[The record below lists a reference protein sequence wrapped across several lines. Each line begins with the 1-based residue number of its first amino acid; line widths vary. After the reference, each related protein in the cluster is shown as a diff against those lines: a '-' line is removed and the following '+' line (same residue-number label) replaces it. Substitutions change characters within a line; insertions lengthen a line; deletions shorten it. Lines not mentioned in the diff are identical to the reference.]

1 MLIKSSAELLHRAR
15 CSNRDLFFL
24 EQNMHSVLH
33 PENAS
38 IIPPLHWSGLIVDEA
53 AQATEP
59 ETLIPLLAVAPPE
72 GIYPD
77 SIALPAVALVGDK
90 NQLGPR
96 TASKAAMQTS
106 LFERLLSRTLYSDH
120 PLARHQQS
128 GGVIQRLTQDML
140 PIIRPPFMDL
150 IRNYRSHPGI
160 LAIPSSLFYND
171 TLEPSADN
179 VDSLLSWSGFQGR
192 SNMPVLFVTNQAHDE
207 IERDGG
213 GWYNVD
219 EARQALQCARSFMEQ
234 NLLQQ
239 HEICIMSPFRAQV
252 RLLRLFAREPSM
264 GLGGVNIGPL
274 EAYQGLE
281 FKLVIVCTTRTRD
294 RFIDQDLAR
303 GLGVIHESRRFN
315 VALTRAMQG
324 LIVIGNPVVLSEDEN
339 WAAFMAFC
347 RRNGA
352 WQGTDGDDWQ
362 TPHSQKIKMSRLE
375 KQIQFS
381 TQMESVVKGLDGR
394 MRQLGLMVSEDDV
407 RYVTPRDNAPGPSN
421 NKGGDSSKPT
431 WLTERRVHA
440 NVHSLAFRYESGVAA
455 EETLREEQ
463 YDDEGKDTAEDVE
476 DEDQPENRD
485 PDLVVEG

>member
-1 MLIKSSAELLHRAR
+1 
-15 CSNRDLFFL
+15 
-24 EQNMHSVLH
+24 
-33 PENAS
+33 
-38 IIPPLHWSGLIVDEA
+38 
-53 AQATEP
+53 
-59 ETLIPLLAVAPPE
+59 
-72 GIYPD
+72 
-77 SIALPAVALVGDK
+77 
-90 NQLGPR
+90 
-96 TASKAAMQTS
+96 
-106 LFERLLSRTLYSDH
+106 
-120 PLARHQQS
+120 
-128 GGVIQRLTQDML
+128 ML
-140 PIIRPPFMDL
+140 PIIRPPFTDL

-192 SNMPVLFVTNQAHDE
+192 SNLPVLFVTNQAHDE

-213 GWYNVD
+213 GWYNVG

-239 HEICIMSPFRAQV
+239 HQICIMSPFRAQV

-324 LIVIGNPVVLSEDEN
+324 LIVIGNPVVLSQDEN
-339 WAAFMAFC
+339 WAGFMAFC

-352 WQGTDGDDWQ
+352 WRGTDGDDWQ
-362 TPHSQKIKMSRLE
+362 TPHSQKIKISRLE

-381 TQMESVVKGLDGR
+381 TEMESGVKGLDGR
-394 MRQLGLMVSEDDV
+394 MRQLGLTVSEDDV
-407 RYVTPRDNAPGPSN
+407 RYVIPRNDAPGPGNDKS
-421 NKGGDSSKPT
+421 GDRTSLHGS
-431 WLTERRVHA
+431 RRVYA
-440 NVHSLAFRYESGVAA
+440 NVHSCI
-455 EETLREEQ
+455 
-463 YDDEGKDTAEDVE
+463 
-476 DEDQPENRD
+476 
-485 PDLVVEG
+485 